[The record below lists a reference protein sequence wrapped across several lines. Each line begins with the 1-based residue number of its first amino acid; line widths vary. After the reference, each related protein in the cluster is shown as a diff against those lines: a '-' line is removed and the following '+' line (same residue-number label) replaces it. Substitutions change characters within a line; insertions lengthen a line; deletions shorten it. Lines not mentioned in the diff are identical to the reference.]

1 MDDSGQNLF
10 DFASGDKCGYQNWR
24 REHQQRLQVIRRE
37 WGIPVRR
44 RLRLRLK
51 NLNGDFEG
59 VLRLVAQPLTIDRR
73 RPLHLKIDK
82 IDVFPN
88 QIEQCVLIDHPHTTV
103 P

>member
-24 REHQQRLQVIRRE
+24 REQQQRLQAIRRE
-37 WGIPVRR
+37 WGIPVCRR
-44 RLRLRLK
+44 VRLRLK

-73 RPLHLKIDK
+73 RPLHLKIDN
-82 IDVFPN
+82 IDVFPD
-88 QIEQCVLIDHPHTTV
+88 QIEQCVVIDDPHTTV